1 MCQFE
6 NPLYVAVPFITGRN
20 VPSRETIVKVLYA
33 DDIKKEWTEVNTKDT
48 SFDKIKVITIN
59 LDYYTINLVNYTVS
73 YLT

>member
-1 MCQFE
+1 M
-6 NPLYVAVPFITGRN
+6 AVPFTTGRN